1 MSEHECEPNRVART
15 PVNVGQIQTSYFPRA
30 VGSRQNSQLSASM
43 HNSSSAGIG
52 SPAPVRGSHPMTEGG
67 HRLRPIVSSPKPRIE
82 IVVAGD
88 HGWCCKV
95 FGLRNGETVFSDI
108 EVLPLEAQHQERRH
122 RRGLGRHPVGISR
135 HPHRPVN
142 GRHAGY
148 RSHRRLSGG
157 LPSFRLRA
165 ACCCV
170 QESVLRVFRYRSSF
184 E

>member
-1 MSEHECEPNRVART
+1 
-15 PVNVGQIQTSYFPRA
+15 
-30 VGSRQNSQLSASM
+30 M

>member
-1 MSEHECEPNRVART
+1 
-15 PVNVGQIQTSYFPRA
+15 
-30 VGSRQNSQLSASM
+30 M

-122 RRGLGRHPVGISR
+122 RRRLGRHPVVLHGT
-135 HPHRPVN
+135 HTGPFN

>member
-1 MSEHECEPNRVART
+1 
-15 PVNVGQIQTSYFPRA
+15 
-30 VGSRQNSQLSASM
+30 M

-67 HRLRPIVSSPKPRIE
+67 HRLRPILSSPKPRIE

-95 FGLRNGETVFSDI
+95 FGPRYGETVFSDI

-122 RRGLGRHPVGISR
+122 RRRLGRHPVVLHGT
-135 HPHRPVN
+135 HTGPFN